1 MTDEKNQEK
10 KIIVD
15 EDWKDQAQKEKE
27 NLAEE
32 EKTQEQT
39 QQEARTLPPADFA
52 GLISMLMTQALF
64 SLGVI
69 QMKEGEKREPDF
81 IMAKYNIDML
91 EVLAEK
97 TKGNLSEEED
107 KLLTETLSQVKMAFV
122 QLSK

>member
-1 MTDEKNQEK
+1 MAEEQNQEK

-15 EDWKDQAQKEKE
+15 EDWKNQAQKEKE
-27 NLAEE
+27 VIAEE
-32 EKTQEQT
+32 EKDQP
-39 QQEARTLPPADFA
+39 AKPSPSLPPADFP

-81 IMAKYNIDML
+81 VMAKYNIDML

-97 TKGNLSEEED
+97 TKGNLTEEED
-107 KLLTETLSQVKMAFV
+107 KLFEETLSQLKMAFV